1 MDRPDTTLKNHLA
14 ITVSCSSFVSCT
26 SGQNIRYVST
36 LLLALRQDRRVVV
49 CSDDGR
55 QTSVQWRSACGW
67 SECWGT
73 PVEGESR
80 PAGRYI
86 ICLPGGGGRELG
98 LVWVYCHQ
106 TWGSWVVGNY
116 ISVQKW
122 YAMGYWPCDCRD
134 RA

>member
-1 MDRPDTTLKNHLA
+1 VDRPDTTLKNHLA

-26 SGQNIRYVST
+26 SGRNIRYVST

-86 ICLPGGGGRELG
+86 ICLPGGGGSGVRFGLG
-98 LVWVYCHQ
+98 IVSSNL
-106 TWGSWVVGNY
+106 GIVGRGKLHIRPEMVCY
-116 ISVQKW
+116 GIL
-122 YAMGYWPCDCRD
+122 AM
-134 RA
+134 